1 MRTSSPPGY
10 VVIRGPAAPN
20 VPGIRLDTVTGFG
33 GCSRLAAQ
41 IPTKENAMKLRTLV
55 FVAAAATAGYLLGT
69 KAGRAQ
75 FEQIKAKADELAHDP
90 RVRSQVSNLAG
101 EVKSHADKLPDPVS
115 GAVRAAADAV
125 EHATKN

>member
-1 MRTSSPPGY
+1 
-10 VVIRGPAAPN
+10 
-20 VPGIRLDTVTGFG
+20 
-33 GCSRLAAQ
+33 
-41 IPTKENAMKLRTLV
+41 MKLKTLV

-75 FEQIKAKADELAHDP
+75 FEQTKAKADEIAHDP
-90 RVRSQVSNLAG
+90 RVRSQVSSFAG

-125 EHATKN
+125 ENATKN